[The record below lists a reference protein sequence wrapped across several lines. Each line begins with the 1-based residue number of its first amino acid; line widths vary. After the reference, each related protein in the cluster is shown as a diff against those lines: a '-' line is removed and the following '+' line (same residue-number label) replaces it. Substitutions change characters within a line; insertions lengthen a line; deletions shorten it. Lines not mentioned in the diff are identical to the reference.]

1 MPLPKLKKF
10 FVSETGFRFCAIDLR
25 ISFLALAIVSKKII
39 QNRQW
44 NSHKWSRFGAISE
57 TRGLAIDLW
66 CAYIF
71 LCSHYIYVYT
81 IYITHID
88 FCCEISRVN
97 GLACIILLKKL
108 ILFWVI
114 QFWETAW
121 PASNFS
127 KSVCEAPNSGKWQT
141 LQWFFSKSG
150 FLVVRH
156 LIMVNGMAW
165 FNLFQKVDFW

>member
-10 FVSETGFRFCAIDLR
+10 FVSETGFRYCAIDLR

-39 QNRQW
+39 QNHQW

-97 GLACIILLKKL
+97 GLACIILLKKCL
-108 ILFWVI
+108 WGT
-114 QFWETAW
+114 QFWKMANPAMIFFKKWIFGCE
-121 PASNFS
+121 ASNY
-127 KSVCEAPNSGKWQT
+127 GKWH
-141 LQWFFSKSG
+141 G
-150 FLVVRH
+150 
-156 LIMVNGMAW
+156 LI
-165 FNLFQKVDFW
+165 